1 MMAREAG
8 RAVAGKVP
16 RLAAR
21 QKPGMT
27 AGLSPSGET
36 LTAQI
41 GNLSPSPSWGNSC
54 APCRAFYPTAY
65 GGGRTKLP
73 AGAHPYGTIWPDGLI
88 DIGQSQCSPVQV
100 ALAPVAR
107 GRERLACRP
116 RVGRRRRQSP
126 YLNTTASHGDHR
138 PRHDR
143 YVSGTRIDFDR
154 PSGNRPTDRD
164 GGSDRTRLTRTQ
176 AYPPMKGPWQVSRLR
191 AGQPRAL
198 S

>member
-1 MMAREAG
+1 VRKIAPTLCQVVGLAG
-8 RAVAGKVP
+8 RFC
-16 RLAAR
+16 
-21 QKPGMT
+21 T
-27 AGLSPSGET
+27 
-36 LTAQI
+36 
-41 GNLSPSPSWGNSC
+41 
-54 APCRAFYPTAY
+54 
-65 GGGRTKLP
+65 
-73 AGAHPYGTIWPDGLI
+73 PYGTTATCSRRDKPGQDVRSELRGAWKIACQNLAACESV
-88 DIGQSQCSPVQV
+88 GQSQCSPVQV